1 MSCPHLSTPLHSS
14 PSPLHCSA
22 LHASPFV
29 SFLCLPTLLHSPR
42 LWYCPETGGGATNP
56 ARAARSFRC
65 PAALKSRLGPGSSSR
80 APRGRSS
87 RRWTSTGASAFG
99 RLLECSWMLSR
110 WLWECGGEVGAV
122 RNFEVVDIQPFHKK
136 TPWSEKLP

>member
-99 RLLECSWMLSR
+99 RLLECVWSGRGM
-110 WLWECGGEVGAV
+110 EEVAAT
-122 RNFEVVDIQPFHKK
+122 QPFHRSGL
-136 TPWSEKLP
+136 TNCRCVLSSEP